1 MEKENVKV
9 DKENAQKKREYTA
22 GSSELIYEGKRTL
35 GSIFGAF
42 LYAAG
47 INLFV
52 VPANLYT
59 GGLMGICQVI
69 RTLMAEYLHLTFS
82 NMDIAGIIYYLIN
95 IPIFILAFTRM
106 GKRFFGKTVVSVTAM
121 SVFLSLIPTVQ
132 IVDDVMA
139 ASVVGALI
147 SGAGVGIILRM
158 GASGGG
164 MDVVGVLLTRWRR
177 DFSVGKVNLLVN
189 LALYG
194 TCLFLFD
201 VQIVV
206 YSLIN
211 AAVYSIAMDKVHTQ
225 NINVEVNV
233 ITKAGTDALEKKV
246 FEELGRGITKWN
258 SVGAYTHEQSQILYI
273 MLSKYEVN
281 RLKAIIHEYDP
292 NAFIVVNEGVSV
304 DGNYLKKL

>member
-1 MEKENVKV
+1 MK
-9 DKENAQKKREYTA
+9 KENAQKRKAHAA

-35 GSIFGAF
+35 GSIVGAF

-52 VPANLYT
+52 VPAGLYT

-69 RTLMAEYLHLTFS
+69 RTLLSEYLHLTFS

-95 IPIFILAFTRM
+95 IPIFILAFARM
-106 GKRFFGKTVVSVTAM
+106 GKRFFGKTLITVTAM
-121 SVFLSLIPTVQ
+121 SVFLSLIPTAQV
-132 IVDDVMA
+132 VDDVMA

-147 SGAGVGIILRM
+147 SGAGVGIVLRM
-158 GASGGG
+158 GSSGGG

-177 DFSVGKVNLLVN
+177 DFSVGKVNLFVN

-233 ITKAGTDALEKKV
+233 ITKAGTGDLEKKV

-258 SVGAYTHEQSQILYI
+258 SMGAYTHEQSQILYI

>member
-9 DKENAQKKREYTA
+9 DKENAQKKRAYMA

-69 RTLMAEYLHLTFS
+69 RTLLAEYLHLTFS

-106 GKRFFGKTVVSVTAM
+106 GKRFFGKTVVAVTAM

-258 SVGAYTHEQSQILYI
+258 SMGAYTHEQSQILYI